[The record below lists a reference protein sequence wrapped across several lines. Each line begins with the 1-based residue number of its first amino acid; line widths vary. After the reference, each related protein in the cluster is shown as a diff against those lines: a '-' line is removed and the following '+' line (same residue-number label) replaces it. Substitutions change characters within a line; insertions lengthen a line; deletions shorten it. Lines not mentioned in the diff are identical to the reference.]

1 MVCMYSVQMIISVI
15 PSIDLLHPL
24 PPPPSSP
31 CSPPSLPPPP
41 SLTCCTRGH
50 LAQRWVP
57 DCQCELTVGSAMS
70 TWSSGHLHHRMLSVP
85 VWPSTRSL
93 LQVCAHVVGVSV
105 GGATSAGA
113 CRQKCGRP
121 TRLGQVCIAAVVV
134 TLLREPHLKQVAV
147 GGQR

>member
-1 MVCMYSVQMIISVI
+1 MGPLIN
-15 PSIDLLHPL
+15 LLHPL
-24 PPPPSSP
+24 PPLPSLRALPPHLL
-31 CSPPSLPPPP
+31 PPSLPPSLFP
-41 SLTCCTRGH
+41 SLTCCTHGH

-57 DCQCELTVGSAMS
+57 GCQCELTVGSAMS
-70 TWSSGHLHHRMLSVP
+70 TWSSGHLHHRPLSVP
-85 VWPSTRSL
+85 VRPSTRSL

-105 GGATSAGA
+105 GGATSAGT

-134 TLLREPHLKQVAV
+134 TLLREPHLKYMAV